1 MDGWRSSSAGD
12 RVLVEGTSMLLS
24 ESAMIGS
31 MDDALHA
38 RKHGPLLYCSLLAVF
53 LLHSLSRDCG
63 VGEYYDVP
71 HFVDCRVYNFIFT
84 RRLEFAT

>member
-38 RKHGPLLYCSLLAVF
+38 RERGPLVSFVLQHDVSPFIDDAEVMC
-53 LLHSLSRDCG
+53 CG
-63 VGEYYDVP
+63 AQLVTS
-71 HFVDCRVYNFIFT
+71 NK
-84 RRLEFAT
+84 